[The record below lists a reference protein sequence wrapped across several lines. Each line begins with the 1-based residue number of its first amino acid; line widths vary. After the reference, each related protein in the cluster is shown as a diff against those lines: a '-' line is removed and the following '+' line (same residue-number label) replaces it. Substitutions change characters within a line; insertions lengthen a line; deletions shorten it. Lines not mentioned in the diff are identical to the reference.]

1 MWPGRRPASRD
12 DPGILKMRMCQQVA
26 AVRGGQGGRRWR
38 RWDEIRFYYLNSP
51 TKMVWGAVISKVC
64 PP

>member
-1 MWPGRRPASRD
+1 MGPGRRPASRD

-51 TKMVWGAVISKVC
+51 TKMVWGAVIS
-64 PP
+64 